1 VPTLEQPPSGS
12 VIGPEPSAS
21 TTLGAQIDFVTGF
34 LRRRYLLILLGFL
47 LSLPF
52 GALYLY
58 ITPAT
63 YTASAVMMVE
73 PRKTPFEPVL
83 GNGAAPD
90 AVWIESQTVAL
101 KSLNVASY
109 VVKQLRLADDS
120 EFVRS
125 GVGWGVEWLDKLL
138 FRLGRG
144 EDPEPKSEPER
155 VGAAITALENGLNI
169 QRVGQSYMMRINVRS
184 PNKERATRISNAM
197 IDGYIFDQLNAKY
210 QSNRRAS
217 DWMQERLQ
225 ALREQAAAAERTVV
239 EYKAKNNI
247 VAFTGGA
254 LMGEKELSEIGG
266 GLVSARVKAS
276 DLQMRLERIQAVHK
290 AYQQDRPNRGEQDEI
305 VSEAMSS
312 TIITTLRAKYLD
324 LVNREADWSAR
335 FGKNHNAVVTLRNQI
350 RDIRRSI
357 GDELG
362 RIEEQFK
369 SEYELAK
376 KHEEELDKSLA
387 KLVSQSTETNQAQIT
402 LFSLDAAA
410 KSYRKLY
417 DNFLQ
422 RHTESVQQQTY
433 PVTEARQISAASVKQ
448 TGPKTALVAMGTI
461 VAGAMIGGGLAAF
474 REIMDRKF
482 RTREQ
487 VQSVLAT
494 ECLALVPVLDDRSR
508 KRIFSKPQPL
518 ALESRRE
525 EQLAINRREGRR
537 TICVT
542 PKIMQTI
549 VDAPACEY
557 AEAVRSIK
565 LTIDMNSQANAKV
578 IGLTSCLPSEG
589 KSTLAVAMATLIAQ
603 SGARAIL
610 VDCDVRHS
618 SISRSLAPN
627 ASTGLL
633 DIVAGTVDLAD
644 AVWTDATTQLEF
656 LPVGG
661 SVANATEL
669 LASRA
674 AESLFDTLQV
684 KYDYVIVDLAPLVA
698 NMDVRATSG
707 FIDSYL
713 LVIEWGSTKIDAV
726 QYALRHAPGVH
737 ANIVGAVLN
746 KVDMAAMGRYDSY
759 GANYYYG
766 QPRRTRSVN

>member
-12 VIGPEPSAS
+12 VSGPELPASA
-21 TTLGAQIDFVTGF
+21 TLGGQIDFVTGF
-34 LRRRYLLILLGFL
+34 LRRRYLLILLGLL

-63 YTASAVMMVE
+63 YTASSVMMVE

-83 GNGAAPD
+83 GSSTQID
-90 AVWIESQTVAL
+90 AVWIESQNVAL
-101 KSLNVASY
+101 KSQNVASY
-109 VVKQLRLADDS
+109 VVKQLRLADDP

-138 FRLGRG
+138 FRLGWG

-155 VGAAITALENGLNI
+155 VGAAITALNNGLNI
-169 QRVGQSYMMRINVRS
+169 QRVGQSYMMRINFRS
-184 PNKERATRISNAM
+184 PNKEQATRIANAM

-210 QSNRRAS
+210 QANRRAS

-247 VAFTGGA
+247 VAAGGT
-254 LMGEKELSEIGG
+254 LMNEKELSEIGG

-276 DLQMRLERIQAVHK
+276 DLQMRLERIQAVRK
-290 AYQQDRPNRGEQDEI
+290 AYQQDRPSPGEQDET

-312 TIITTLRAKYLD
+312 TIITALRTKYLD
-324 LVNREADWSAR
+324 LVNREADWSTR
-335 FGKNHNAVVTLRNQI
+335 FGKNHNAVVVLRNQI

-376 KHEEELDKSLA
+376 KHEEDLDKSLG

-402 LFSLDAAA
+402 LFSLDGAA

-417 DNFLQ
+417 DSFLQ

-433 PVTEARQISAASVKQ
+433 PVTEARQVSAASVKQ
-448 TGPKTALVAMGTI
+448 TAPKTALVAVGTI
-461 VAGAMIGGGLAAF
+461 VAGAMIGVGFAAF

-494 ECLALVPVLDDRSR
+494 ECLALVPVLAASGR

-537 TICVT
+537 SICVT

-549 VDAPACEY
+549 IDAPACEY
-557 AEAVRSIK
+557 AEAIRSIK
-565 LTIDMNSQANAKV
+565 LTLDMNSQANAKI

-603 SGARAIL
+603 SGARVIL

-618 SISRSLAPN
+618 SISRLLAPN

-633 DIVAGTVDLAD
+633 DVVAGTVDLEH

-674 AESLFDTLQV
+674 AKSLFDTLQI

-713 LVIEWGSTKIDAV
+713 LVIKWGSTKIDAV

-746 KVDMAAMGRYDSY
+746 KVDMAAIGRYDSY
-759 GANYYYG
+759 GAHYYYG
-766 QPRRTRSVN
+766 QPRRRTSSVN